1 MKLLSAQQI
10 KEWDQFTIK
19 NEPISSI
26 DLMERASISFTH
38 WFISKFKSTDVP
50 VGIFCGNGNNGGD
63 GLAIAR
69 LLRNVH
75 FDVNI
80 FITKLKET
88 DSPDFSQNLERINKL
103 EDVPVHYLDSTF
115 PEITTKTIIVDA
127 LLGTGTQRK
136 VTGHLAELIDFINN
150 LPNTVVS
157 VDLPSGLPA
166 DDIFLGPAIKS
177 DLTFTFQLPKLS
189 FFYQENEPYCPSW
202 VVGDIGLHPLY
213 YQDVD
218 SFRYLIDIELVAKI
232 LKKRTKFSHKGS
244 YGHAGLIAGSFGMM
258 GAAVLCTWASIRS
271 GVGLVTAMVPEA
283 GISVIQNSVP
293 EALILNVEEEIVEW
307 APKLDKFTG
316 IGIGPGLGDE
326 VETILAI
333 EEILDQ
339 YKKPLV
345 LDADALNILSKAKH
359 LMGKIPKGSIITP
372 HPKEFERWV
381 GQCSNELDRFEKAS
395 HLATSLDIIVVLKGA
410 HTRVFLPN
418 GTQYINSTGNTGMAT
433 AGSGDV
439 LTGILTGLLAQ
450 GYESHQSAIIGVFLH
465 GLAGDLALQN
475 QSEESLIAR
484 DIIDHLGQAFK
495 KIKEHKSK
503 H

>member
-1 MKLLSAQQI
+1 MKLLSAHQI
-10 KEWDQFTIK
+10 KEWDQYTIAY
-19 NEPISSI
+19 EPISSI
-26 DLMERASISFTH
+26 DLMERASLYFTR
-38 WFISKFKSTDVP
+38 WYDKNYKSHHKP
-50 VGIFCGNGNNGGD
+50 VTIFCGNGNNGGD

-69 LLRNVH
+69 MLRNE
-75 FDVNI
+75 FYDVEV
-80 FITKLKET
+80 FIITLTET
-88 DSPDFSQNLERINKL
+88 NSYDFTENLSRIDKVG
-103 EDVPVHYLDSTF
+103 DVPIHYLHKDFPDIRSDS
-115 PEITTKTIIVDA
+115 IIIDA
-127 LLGTGTQRK
+127 ILGTGTYRK
-136 VTGHLAELIDFINN
+136 VTGYLADLIHFINN

-166 DDIFLGPAIKS
+166 DDIFLGPALKS

-189 FFYQENEPYCPSW
+189 FFYKENEPYCPSW

-232 LKKRTKFSHKGS
+232 LKERTKFSHKGS

-258 GAAVLCTWASIRS
+258 GAAVLCTWACIRS
-271 GVGLVTAMVPEA
+271 GAGLVTAMVPEA

-293 EALILNVEEEIVEW
+293 EALTLNVEEEIIEW

-316 IGIGPGLGDE
+316 IGIGPGLGDKE
-326 VETILAI
+326 ETILAI

-345 LDADALNILSKAKH
+345 LDADAVNILSKAKY

-381 GQCSNELDRFEKAS
+381 GKCSDELDRFEKAS

-418 GTQYINSTGNTGMAT
+418 GTQYINSTGNNGMAT

-439 LTGILTGLLAQ
+439 LTGIVTSLLAQ
-450 GYESHQSAIIGVFLH
+450 GYESYESAILGVFLH
-465 GLAGDLALQN
+465 GLAGDLALQT
-475 QSEESLIAR
+475 QSEESMIAR
-484 DIIDHLGQAFK
+484 DIIDHLGAAFK
-495 KIKEHKSK
+495 KIKEYKP
-503 H
+503 